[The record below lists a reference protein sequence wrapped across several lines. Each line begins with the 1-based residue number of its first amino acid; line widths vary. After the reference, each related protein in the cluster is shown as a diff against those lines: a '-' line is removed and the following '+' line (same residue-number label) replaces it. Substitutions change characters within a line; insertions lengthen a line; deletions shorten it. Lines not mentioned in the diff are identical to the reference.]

1 MSQQSQRTDGT
12 KADEQHNAWDFPE
25 ELPGNPIDPLGSGHL
40 QPASELSDGDSVSAL
55 SSEDML
61 AALQIHARGFWVLI

>member
-12 KADEQHNAWDFPE
+12 KVDAQHNAWDFPE
-25 ELPGNPIDPLGSGHL
+25 ELPGNPIDPLGSRHL
-40 QPASELSDGDSVSAL
+40 QPVSELSGGDSASAL

-61 AALQIHARGFWVLI
+61 AALQIHARGF